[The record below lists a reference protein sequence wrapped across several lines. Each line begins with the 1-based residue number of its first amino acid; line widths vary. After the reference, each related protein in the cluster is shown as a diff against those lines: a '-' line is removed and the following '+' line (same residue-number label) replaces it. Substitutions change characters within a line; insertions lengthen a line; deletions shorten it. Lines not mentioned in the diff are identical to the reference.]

1 MDVRQLLGPR
11 FEELA
16 GAHVGGE
23 IPLTNTVLN
32 RVVADALRAKPD
44 GPVESAEVRV
54 AYGELSVRLR
64 LRRPA
69 FAPAITIA
77 ARVERQPDLPHS
89 PVLVL
94 RWRLP
99 GLGALAA
106 LAGPMVA
113 LFNATPPGVRVDG
126 ELLYIDLARV
136 LEDRGVRDLL
146 DHLALLN
153 VEPREGALLIRFEG
167 RVRQV

>member
-1 MDVRQLLGPR
+1 MTSLRQLLGPR

-16 GAHVGGE
+16 GAHLGGE
-23 IPLTNTVLN
+23 IPLTDNVLN
-32 RVVADALRAKPD
+32 RAVAEALRRKPD
-44 GPVESAEVRV
+44 GPIESAEIHV
-54 AYGELSVRLR
+54 AYGEVSARLH

-69 FAPAITIA
+69 FAPAITVA
-77 ARVERQPDLPHS
+77 ARIERQPDLPRS

-113 LFNATPPGVRVDG
+113 LFNATPPGMRVEGD
-126 ELLYIDLARV
+126 LAFIDLARL
-136 LEDRGVRDLL
+136 LEDRGLRELL
-146 DHLALLN
+146 DHVRVLHL
-153 VEPREGALLIRFEG
+153 EPLQGALLIRFDMRG
-167 RVRQV
+167 G